1 MKNKR
6 LIIRWIMLIIWMAFI
21 FFMSHQPGDV
31 SSKQSDFIVKIFEYI
46 GLDLNGYFG
55 SIATFVIRKAAHF
68 TEYFILYILVVRVL
82 KLYYN
87 IKIAKMASLVVVL
100 GYAISD
106 EIHQYFIPGRAM
118 ALKDVIIDFSGGVF
132 GFIVENIYSVI
143 KYRYENN
150 RNKKTE
156 CI

>member
-132 GFIVENIYSVI
+132 GFIVENIYSFI